1 MKAVVFA
8 YHNMGCIGIRKL
20 LEAGFDIPLVFTHAD
35 SAGENIWFDSVAD
48 LCRKLSIPYVTPETV
63 NTPEW
68 IARIKEER
76 PDILFSFYYR
86 LMIAP
91 EILAIPPVGAYNL
104 HGSYLPAFA
113 GRCPVNWVI
122 IKGEQYSG
130 VTLHEM
136 VGKPDAGP
144 IVAQKKV
151 LIEFSDTVLTLFR
164 KLEQAA
170 GTMLGEI
177 LPQMNNGAFSK
188 IPQDFSLRS
197 YYGGRRPEDGRID
210 WHRPASE
217 IYNLIRGVTRPYPG
231 AISYLGEK
239 KLLIWWA
246 VPQTE
251 GSAVPGRIYA
261 TEKDVVIGTGSGSLR
276 LEELEIEGR
285 VLTGENLR
293 LYFYNHNG
301 EQLS

>member
-8 YHNMGCIGIRKL
+8 YHNMGSIGIRKL

-68 IARIKEER
+68 IARIKEEQ
-76 PDILFSFYYR
+76 PDIIFSFYYR
-86 LMIAP
+86 LMIAS
-91 EILAIPPVGAYNL
+91 EILAIPLVGAYNL
-104 HGSYLPAFA
+104 HGSYLPAYA

-136 VGKPDAGP
+136 VEKPDAGP

-170 GTMLGEI
+170 ETMLGEI
-177 LPQMNNGAFSK
+177 LPQMKNGAFPK
-188 IPQDFSLRS
+188 IPQVFRLRS
-197 YYGGRRPEDGRID
+197 YYGGRRPEDGRIG

-231 AISYLGEK
+231 AISYLDEK

-246 VPQTE
+246 LPQTE
-251 GSAVPGRIYA
+251 GPAVPGRIYA
-261 TEKDVVIGTGSGSLR
+261 TEKDVIIGTGSGCLR
-276 LEELEIEGR
+276 LEEVEIEGR
-285 VLTGENLR
+285 ILTGENLR
-293 LYFYNHNG
+293 MFFYNRNG
-301 EQLS
+301 EQLT